1 MSEDATENTPPTG
14 VATTTECPVE
24 PGSAPAK
31 TLLCVE
37 NIDAG
42 YGNLKV
48 LKSVSFS
55 VGAGEIVTLIGS
67 NGAGKSTVLNTLC
80 GVVRARAG
88 RITFKDRNITRDE
101 VHDIAAMGMAHVPEG
116 RKLFT
121 DMTIL
126 ENLEIG
132 AYLRRDKAG
141 IRADIERAYER
152 FPILYERRN
161 TRAGSL
167 SGGEQQMCA
176 IARGMMAKPS
186 ILLLDEPSLG
196 LSPKLVLQIFDI
208 IREINKAGTT
218 VLLVEQ
224 NAHMALSIA
233 HRGYVIA
240 TGEVTLTG
248 IGKDLLGNE
257 TVKKLYLGEM

>member
-1 MSEDATENTPPTG
+1 MSQLETPSAAPT
-14 VATTTECPVE
+14 
-24 PGSAPAK
+24 PGLEAPA
-31 TLLCVE
+31 TRPEELLTVDQV
-37 NIDAG
+37 DAG
-42 YGNLKV
+42 YGNLHV
-48 LKSVSFS
+48 LKKVSFD
-55 VGAGEIVTLIGS
+55 VARGEIVTLIGS

-80 GVVRARAG
+80 GVVPARAG
-88 RITFKDRNITRDE
+88 KIRFKGEDITRQP
-101 VHDIAAMGMAHVPEG
+101 VHCIAALGMAHVPEG

-141 IRADIERAYER
+141 IREDIEKAYER
-152 FPILYERRN
+152 FPILYTRRN

-176 IARGMMAKPS
+176 IARGMMARPA

-208 IREINKAGTT
+208 IQEINQAGTT

-240 TGEVTLTG
+240 TGEVTLSGTG
-248 IGKDLLGNE
+248 GELLGNE
-257 TVKKLYLGEM
+257 TVKKLYLGEI

>member
-1 MSEDATENTPPTG
+1 MTKLLDIKAA
-14 VATTTECPVE
+14 VK
-24 PGSAPAK
+24 PASSQAQAIL
-31 TLLCVE
+31 TADS
-37 NIDAG
+37 IDAG
-42 YGNLKV
+42 YGNLRV
-48 LKSVSFS
+48 LKSVSFN
-55 VGAGEIVTLIGS
+55 VNDGEIVTLIGS
-67 NGAGKSTVLNTLC
+67 NGAGKTTILNTIC
-80 GVVRARAG
+80 GVVKTRKG
-88 RITFKDRNITRDE
+88 TITFNGRNITSKAVYE
-101 VHDIAAMGMAHVPEG
+101 IAAMGLAHVPEG

-126 ENLEIG
+126 ENLEMG
-132 AYLRRDKAG
+132 AYMRRDKDG
-141 IRADIERAYER
+141 IKADIEAAYER
-152 FPILYERRN
+152 FPILKERRH

-176 IARGMMAKPS
+176 IARGMMARPK

-208 IREINKAGTT
+208 IREINKRGTT

-233 HRGYVIA
+233 HRGYVLA
-240 TGEVTLTG
+240 TGEITLTG
-248 IGKDLLGNE
+248 SGQELLGNE

>member
-1 MSEDATENTPPTG
+1 MTKLLDIKAA
-14 VATTTECPVE
+14 VK
-24 PGSAPAK
+24 PASSQAQAIL
-31 TLLCVE
+31 TADS
-37 NIDAG
+37 IDAG
-42 YGNLKV
+42 YGNLRV
-48 LKSVSFS
+48 LKSVSFN
-55 VGAGEIVTLIGS
+55 VNEGEIVTLIGS
-67 NGAGKSTVLNTLC
+67 NGAGKTTILNTIC
-80 GVVRARAG
+80 GVVKTRKG
-88 RITFKDRNITRDE
+88 TINFNGRNITSKAVFE
-101 VHDIAAMGMAHVPEG
+101 ISAMGLAHVPEG

-126 ENLEIG
+126 ENLEMG
-132 AYLRRDKAG
+132 AYMRRDKDG
-141 IRADIERAYER
+141 IKADIEAAYER
-152 FPILYERRN
+152 FPILKERRH

-176 IARGMMAKPS
+176 IARGMMARPK

-208 IREINKAGTT
+208 IREINKSGTT

-233 HRGYVIA
+233 HRGYVLA
-240 TGEVTLTG
+240 TGEITLTG
-248 IGKDLLGNE
+248 SGQELLGNE

>member
-1 MSEDATENTPPTG
+1 MSDLSTVDRTPAVADGAAT
-14 VATTTECPVE
+14 VDRK
-24 PGSAPAK
+24 S
-31 TLLCVE
+31 LLNV
-37 NIDAG
+37 DRVDSG
-42 YGNLKV
+42 YGNLHV
-48 LKSVSFS
+48 LKAVSFS
-55 VGAGEIVTLIGS
+55 VGEGEIVTLIGS

-80 GVVRARAG
+80 GVVPARSG
-88 RITFKDRNITRDE
+88 RITFQDKDITQMP
-101 VHDIAAMGMAHVPEG
+101 VHSIAAMGMAHVPEG

-121 DMTIL
+121 DMTVL

-132 AYLRRDKAG
+132 AYLRRDKAE
-141 IRADIERAYER
+141 IKKDIEAAYER
-152 FPILYERRN
+152 FPILYTRRH

-176 IARGMMAKPS
+176 IIRGMMARPS

-208 IREINKAGTT
+208 IQEINEQGTT

-240 TGEVTLTG
+240 TGEVILSG
-248 IGKDLLGNE
+248 AGRDLLGNE
-257 TVKKLYLGEM
+257 TVKKLYLGEE

>member
-1 MSEDATENTPPTG
+1 MSQLDTPSAGAAPAAEEAT
-14 VATTTECPVE
+14 V
-24 PGSAPAK
+24 SAPRAEE
-31 TLLCVE
+31 LLAVE
-37 NIDAG
+37 QVDAG
-42 YGNLKV
+42 YGNLHV
-48 LKSVSFS
+48 LKKVSFD
-55 VGAGEIVTLIGS
+55 VARGEIVTLIGS

-80 GVVRARAG
+80 GVVPARAG
-88 RITFKDRNITRDE
+88 KIRFKGEDITRQP
-101 VHDIAAMGMAHVPEG
+101 VHCIAALGMAHVPEG

-132 AYLRRDKAG
+132 AYLRRDKVG
-141 IRADIERAYER
+141 IREDIEKAYER
-152 FPILYERRN
+152 FPILYTRRH

-176 IARGMMAKPS
+176 IARGMMARPA

-208 IREINKAGTT
+208 IQEINQAGTT

-240 TGEVTLTG
+240 TGEVTLSG
-248 IGKDLLGNE
+248 SGRELLGNE

>member
-1 MSEDATENTPPTG
+1 MSENMTDNTT
-14 VATTTECPVE
+14 AECAVTPKLHPE
-24 PGSAPAK
+24 K
-31 TLLCVE
+31 TMLRVDK
-37 NIDAG
+37 IDAG

-88 RITFKDRNITRDE
+88 SITFKNKDITRHE
-101 VHDIAAMGMAHVPEG
+101 VHDIASMGMAHVPEG

-132 AYLRRDKAG
+132 AYLRRDKPG

-208 IREINKAGTT
+208 IQEINQAGTT

-240 TGEVTLTG
+240 TGEVTLSGT
-248 IGKDLLGNE
+248 GKDLLGNE

>member
-1 MSEDATENTPPTG
+1 MTDTMLTEQPEAT
-14 VATTTECPVE
+14 
-24 PGSAPAK
+24 APK
-31 TLLCVE
+31 LDHLLSVTSV
-37 NIDAG
+37 DAG
-42 YGNLKV
+42 YGNLRV
-48 LKSVSFS
+48 LKSVSFT
-55 VGAGEIVTLIGS
+55 VGKGEIVTLIGS
-67 NGAGKSTVLNTLC
+67 NGAGKTTILNTIC
-80 GVVRARAG
+80 GIVKARTG
-88 RITFKDRNITRDE
+88 SIKFKDQELKNRE
-101 VHDIAAMGMAHVPEG
+101 VHEIAAMGLAHVPEG

-132 AYLRRDKAG
+132 AYLRRDKDG
-141 IRADIERAYER
+141 IRQDIEAAYER
-152 FPILYERRN
+152 FPILKARRA

-176 IARGMMAKPS
+176 IARGMMARPE

-208 IREINKAGTT
+208 IREINKSGTT
-218 VLLVEQ
+218 ILLVEQ

-233 HRGYVIA
+233 NRGYVLA

-248 IGKDLLGNE
+248 TGSDLLGND